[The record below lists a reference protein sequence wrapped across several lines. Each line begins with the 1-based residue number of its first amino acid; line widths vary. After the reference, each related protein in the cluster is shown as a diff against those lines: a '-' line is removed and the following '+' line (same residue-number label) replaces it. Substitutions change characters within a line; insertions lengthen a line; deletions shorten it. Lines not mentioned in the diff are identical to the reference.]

1 VAARTHARVVAP
13 VEHHGAVTPSRPG
26 VADQPPSARVLGP
39 GGPENQ
45 VAALL
50 LAVLLVTGSLMGLVN
65 LALDGVV
72 RDGVMRTTYA
82 VTMAACLLAAVP
94 LVVRRRVGLR
104 QTFGLV
110 LLGDLVYVVVAL
122 GIEDPVRYAT
132 PLMLL
137 FPSVVAAW
145 FLVPWMLGVHMAA
158 TPVAVVLAMQHS
170 YDSGSGLAVQVA
182 ISAGMLDLVAVGVS
196 LLRRRE
202 QRLLAVTAALSQH
215 DPLTGL
221 GNRRYLV
228 EQVPR
233 LWRQARREGQRVA
246 ALVIDLDHFKQVNDR
261 HGHAA
266 GDGVLQAV
274 AGALADTVRPS
285 DVLARLGGEELVV
298 LGLVGDPGEAAH
310 LAERLRVGVGAARS
324 VHGHA
329 VTASIG
335 VALSRPGDGEDAAGA
350 LWRLVDRA
358 DAAMYVAK
366 QGGRDRVAILAPPPP
381 APPPRRAAAAVLVDS
396 PTVPG
401 PVLPGAARTEV
412 GRPADRLRSSG

>member
-1 VAARTHARVVAP
+1 MTPVRPRVVD
-13 VEHHGAVTPSRPG
+13 E
-26 VADQPPSARVLGP
+26 PPSGTVLGP
-39 GGPENQ
+39 GGPENR

-50 LAVLLVTGSLMGLVN
+50 LAVLLVSGGLTGLVN

-72 RDGVMRTTYA
+72 RDGVVRTTYG

-94 LVVRRRVGLR
+94 LVVRRRVGLW

-122 GIEDPVRYAT
+122 CIEDPVRYAT
-132 PLMLL
+132 PLVLL

-145 FLVPWMLGVHMAA
+145 FLVPWMLAVHMAV
-158 TPVAVVLAMQHS
+158 TPVAVVVAMQHS
-170 YDSGSGLAVQVA
+170 YDGVGGLAVQAA

-202 QRLLAVTAALSQH
+202 QRLLAATEALSQH

-221 GNRRYLV
+221 ANRRYLV

-266 GDGVLQAV
+266 GDAVLQAV
-274 AGALADTVRPS
+274 AGVLADTVRPS

-310 LAERLRVGVGAARS
+310 LAERLRLAVCAARS
-324 VHGHA
+324 AQGHA

-335 VALSRPGDGEDAAGA
+335 VALARPGDGEDAGGA
-350 LWRLVDRA
+350 LWRLVGRA
-358 DAAMYVAK
+358 DAAMYAAK
-366 QGGRDRVAILAPPPP
+366 QGGRDRVATFAPPPP
-381 APPPRRAAAAVLVDS
+381 PPPRRVPAAELLDA
-396 PTVPG
+396 PTVPC
-401 PVLPGAARTEV
+401 PRLPGASRTE
-412 GRPADRLRSSG
+412 SG

>member
-1 VAARTHARVVAP
+1 MTP
-13 VEHHGAVTPSRPG
+13 VRPPDPDRPPSRS
-26 VADQPPSARVLGP
+26 DLGP
-39 GGPENQ
+39 GGPENR

-50 LAVLLVTGSLMGLVN
+50 LAVLLLAGGLVGLVN

-72 RDGVMRTTYA
+72 RDGVVRTTYGL
-82 VTMAACLLAAVP
+82 TMIACLLAAVP
-94 LVVRRRVGLR
+94 LVVRRRIGLW

-122 GIEDPVRYAT
+122 CIEDPVRYAT
-132 PLMLL
+132 PLVLL

-145 FLVPWMLGVHMAA
+145 FLVPWMLGVHMAV
-158 TPVAVVLAMQHS
+158 TPVAVLVAMQHG
-170 YDSGSGLAVQVA
+170 YDSAGGLAVQVA
-182 ISAGMLDLVAVGVS
+182 ISAGTLDLVAVGVS

-202 QRLLAVTAALSQH
+202 RRLLAATEALSQR

-233 LWRQARREGQRVA
+233 LWRQARREGERVA

-266 GDGVLQAV
+266 GDAVLRAV
-274 AGALADTVRPS
+274 AGVLADTVRPS

-310 LAERLRVGVGAARS
+310 LAERLRLAVCAARS

-335 VALSRPGDGEDAAGA
+335 VALAHPGDVEDAVGA

-358 DAAMYVAK
+358 DAAMYAAK
-366 QGGRDRVAILAPPPP
+366 QGGRDRVATFAPPPP
-381 APPPRRAAAAVLVDS
+381 PPPRRAPATELVDP
-396 PTVPG
+396 PTVPA
-401 PVLPGAARTEV
+401 PRLPGAARTE
-412 GRPADRLRSSG
+412 SG

>member
-1 VAARTHARVVAP
+1 
-13 VEHHGAVTPSRPG
+13 VTPHRPRDPDG
-26 VADQPPSARVLGP
+26 PPSGNVIGP
-39 GGPENQ
+39 GGPENR

-50 LAVLLVTGSLMGLVN
+50 LAVLLCVGGLTGLVS

-72 RDGVMRTTYA
+72 RDGVVRTTYA

-94 LVVRRRVGLR
+94 LVVRRRAGLW

-110 LLGDLVYVVVAL
+110 LLADLVYVVAAL
-122 GIEDPVRYAT
+122 CVEDPVRYAT

-137 FPSVVAAW
+137 FPSMVAAW

-158 TPVAVVLAMQHS
+158 VPVALLIAMQHG
-170 YDSGSGLAVQVA
+170 YDSVGGLAVQVA
-182 ISAGMLDLVAVGVS
+182 ISAGMLDLVAVGVH

-202 QRLLAVTAALSQH
+202 QRLLAATAALSQH

-221 GNRRYLV
+221 ANRRYLV

-246 ALVIDLDHFKQVNDR
+246 AMVIDLDHFKQVNDR

-266 GDGVLQAV
+266 GDAVLQAV
-274 AGALADTVRPS
+274 AGMLADTVRPS

-310 LAERLRVGVGAARS
+310 LAERLRLAVCAARS
-324 VHGHA
+324 TAGHA

-335 VALSRPGDGEDAAGA
+335 VALARPGDGEDAVGA

-366 QGGRDRVAILAPPPP
+366 QGGRDRVATLPPSGATPTP
-381 APPPRRAAAAVLVDS
+381 TPTPPPRRAPAAERFDP
-396 PTVPG
+396 PTVPV
-401 PVLPGAARTEV
+401 PRLPGAPPTEP
-412 GRPADRLRSSG
+412 G